1 MVYKPTGLKIASVAK
16 ISRNLRDDE
25 LTFYLQHGV
34 DGFDLLDAFHF
45 QPEGFFQGGG
55 RFTKYKIAQLS
66 FEIKI
71 ITFSPT

>member
-55 RFTKYKIAQLS
+55 
-66 FEIKI
+66 EIYQVQNCSI
-71 ITFSPT
+71 ELRH